1 MLIVIVF
8 NLVCKSCQFEFEGC
22 FDNSKDYAMQLRK
35 NLINCPNCNS
45 SSIKKFL
52 MSPNLSKKSN
62 AKKLIKN
69 KKTVIN
75 NIKKYKKIIEKNFD
89 YVGSNF
95 TEEAKKMK
103 YGEIDERPIY
113 GEASLDQTKELLDEE
128 ISVVP
133 LPWTPSK
140 KTN

>member
-1 MLIVIVF
+1 MIVF

-22 FDNSKDYAMQLRK
+22 FDSSKDYAKQLRK
-35 NLINCPNCNS
+35 NFINCPNCNS
-45 SSIKKFL
+45 SSVKKFL

-62 AKKLIKN
+62 SKKIIKN

>member
-1 MLIVIVF
+1 MIVF

-22 FDNSKDYAMQLRK
+22 FDNSKDYEKQLRK
-35 NLINCPNCNS
+35 NIINCPNCNS

-62 AKKLIKN
+62 TKKYIKN

-89 YVGSNF
+89 YVGDNF
-95 TEEAKKMK
+95 TEEAKKIK
-103 YGEIDERPIY
+103 YGEAKERSIY
-113 GEASLDQTKELLDEE
+113 GEATLEQTKELIKEE
-128 ISVVP
+128 IDVQP
-133 LPWTPSK
+133 LPFSTK

>member
-1 MLIVIVF
+1 MIVF

-22 FDNSKDYAMQLRK
+22 FDNSKDYEKQLRK
-35 NLINCPNCNS
+35 NFINCPNCNS

-62 AKKLIKN
+62 AKKHTKN

-89 YVGSNF
+89 YVGEDFPREVRKIYYDKN
-95 TEEAKKMK
+95 KKK
-103 YGEIDERPIY
+103 NIY
-113 GEASLDQTKELLDEE
+113 GTATPKESDELKE
-128 ISVVP
+128 EGIN
-133 LPWTPSK
+133 LTTIPWLK
-140 KTN
+140 DKEN

>member
-1 MLIVIVF
+1 MIVF
-8 NLVCKSCQFEFEGC
+8 NLVCKTCQFEFEGC
-22 FDNSKDYAMQLRK
+22 FDNSKEYTKQLRN
-35 NLINCPNCNS
+35 NLINCPNCSS

-52 MSPNLSKKSN
+52 MSPNLPSKSN
-62 AKKLIKN
+62 AKKHIKN
-69 KKTVIN
+69 NKTVIN

-113 GEASLDQTKELLDEE
+113 GEASLDQTKELIDEE

>member
-1 MLIVIVF
+1 MIVF
-8 NLVCKSCQFEFEGC
+8 NLVCKSCQFEFEGS
-22 FDNSKDYAMQLRK
+22 FDNSKDYEKQRK
-35 NLINCPNCNS
+35 KNIINCPNCNS

-62 AKKLIKN
+62 AKKYNKN

-113 GEASLDQTKELLDEE
+113 GEASLDQTKELLDED

-133 LPWTPSK
+133 LPWTSSK